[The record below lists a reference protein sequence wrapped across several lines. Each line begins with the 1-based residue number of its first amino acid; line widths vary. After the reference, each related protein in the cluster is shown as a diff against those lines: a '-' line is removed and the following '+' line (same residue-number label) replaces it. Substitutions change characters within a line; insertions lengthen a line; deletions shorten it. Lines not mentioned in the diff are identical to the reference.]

1 MDGNL
6 TLDELYEAANEM
18 CRKWWGV
25 DYTGTIH
32 LTDTKW
38 RSWRGYFIRSTGDD
52 SLREIRMSRWVN
64 ARRTR
69 EQVLGTLLHEL
80 VHWRLFTLG
89 LPSSDTDR
97 EFVEECARVGAPI
110 SGAVGARR
118 AAQKYGGET
127 Q

>member
-6 TLDELYEAANEM
+6 TLDELYAAANEM

-25 DYTGTIH
+25 DYTGTIR
-32 LTDTKW
+32 LTNAKW
-38 RSWRGYFIRSTGDD
+38 RAWRGYFILSTADD

-64 ARRTR
+64 AKRTR
-69 EQVLGTLLHEL
+69 DDVLGTLLHEL

-89 LPSSDTDR
+89 LPNNDADQ
-97 EFVEECARVGAPI
+97 EFVAECTRVGAPI
-110 SGAVGARR
+110 SGAIGARR
-118 AAQKYGGET
+118 AAQRYGGVA